1 MPDSKPK
8 WTPGPWTYAP
18 IPGYQYVVEIRKAEQ
33 IFLCAGAVPPG
44 REEEIKANAQ
54 LAAAAPDLY
63 TALVFTVDA
72 LDLVRSKATMESRPT
87 EVFRQI
93 SIRARAALAKAK
105 RETDAG

>member
-1 MPDSKPK
+1 MPDNAPK

-18 IPGYQYVVEIRKAEQ
+18 IPGYQYVVEIEKQSQ

-63 TALVFTVDA
+63 KALKLYVDHFGDP
-72 LDLVRSKATMESRPT
+72 LQV
-87 EVFRQI
+87 
-93 SIRARAALAKAK
+93 ARKALAEA
-105 RETDAG
+105 RGEQTT